1 MKKVKVLFFICAL
14 ALISC
19 SHSSSI
25 SSSSSSVSSSSNPS
39 FSFQDTSTNDSLMDS
54 SLSSESSENESS
66 PFSDQT
72 TSEIESSKDISSEVT
87 SEETSSDNTSSEVI
101 SEDSSSKVSSED
113 SLSENTS
120 EISSGATSE
129 ETSSEESSEDISSEE
144 SSKDISSEESSE
156 VSSSE
161 NTSEI
166 SSEETSKDTSDNI
179 SSEATS
185 EETSSEESSEDISS
199 EVSSEDTSSETDSS
213 ESSSEEKIVLDFTM
227 DDQEV
232 VYDGEEHNLY
242 INEEVPSDVEVI
254 FDKTNL
260 INAGEYLINAYFYS
274 TNDNY
279 ILPKS
284 ISARLTITKR
294 TFDSSKLIFEDE
306 EFFFDG
312 AEKNLQVKGDLP
324 KGLEVVYVNNNQ
336 TDCGEYEVIATFDGK
351 GNFEEVNPL
360 KATMTI
366 KSSDEFEY
374 NLISDEYKII
384 SIVDYLG
391 TSQDLYLPVFKEFN
405 GVRYQI
411 SRIQVEEKKFAN
423 VKNVYYQGSL
433 LNWCQIE
440 FSSQYSNP
448 MFYATNFYLKNESDD
463 YLLIKELVI
472 PNDTLIIGDYQFYGF
487 TQIESLTLH
496 QDITKIKKDAFYSLI
511 NLKDVYY
518 LGDIVSWCGI
528 SFSSQS
534 SNPMNY
540 AENYYIKE
548 EDNFALVEELV
559 IPEEV
564 TIINPYQFV
573 GLKQITKLEI
583 GNNVTKVLN
592 SAFKNCSNVETII
605 FGSGLISFGDY
616 SFYGCLSLQEISLN
630 DGFKKIGKYCFTN
643 CSAVI
648 TITLPASLT
657 TLGYAC
663 FDGLNLLEEVYYKQ
677 KIVYWSKISIAC
689 ESSNPMCYAK
699 RLYHYDSNKNFVL
712 LNEVSV
718 ASSLTKIGKFQ
729 FYGFNTMTSI
739 TIHAK
744 VTSIQI
750 GAFGNCTNLKTV
762 KYAGSREKFNMISLE
777 GETSSP
783 MYYANHFYAKENSV
797 YVEVNNFTINNVD
810 QIGKYQYL
818 GFTLNYIVLY
828 PIERVNYS
836 AFKNCSLDAIYFK
849 GTIDEFTSI
858 IISLEN
864 EVFKNA
870 KVYIYSEEE
879 PTDNLFSYW
888 HYDDEGTIVLW
899 G

>member
-1 MKKVKVLFFICAL
+1 MKKAKFLFFICAL

-101 SEDSSSKVSSED
+101 SED
-113 SLSENTS
+113 
-120 EISSGATSE
+120 
-129 ETSSEESSEDISSEE
+129 TSSEESSED
-144 SSKDISSEESSE
+144 
-156 VSSSE
+156 SSSE

-166 SSEETSKDTSDNI
+166 SSEESSKDTSDNI
-179 SSEATS
+179 SSEETS
-185 EETSSEESSEDISS
+185 EVTSSDDISSEESSEYISSEESSEDISS
-199 EVSSEDTSSETDSS
+199 EVSSEDTSSVTDSS
-213 ESSSEEKIVLDFTM
+213 EPSSEEKIVLDFTM

-284 ISARLTITKR
+284 VSARLTITKR
-294 TFDSSKLIFEDE
+294 TFDSSNLSFEDE

-472 PNDTLIIGDYQFYGF
+472 PNETLIIGDYQFYGF

-518 LGDIVSWCGI
+518 LGDVVSWCGI

-548 EDNFALVEELV
+548 EDNFVAIKELV
-559 IPEEV
+559 IPEEI

-605 FGSGLISFGDY
+605 FGSGLISFGNY
-616 SFYGCLSLQEISLN
+616 SFYGCLSLKEISLN

-699 RLYHYDSNKNFVL
+699 RLYHYDANKNFVL

-718 ASSLTKIGKFQ
+718 ASSMTKIGKFQ

-828 PIERVNYS
+828 PIERINYS

-879 PTDNLFSYW
+879 PTDNLYSYW

>member
-113 SLSENTS
+113 SL
-120 EISSGATSE
+120 
-129 ETSSEESSEDISSEE
+129 
-144 SSKDISSEESSE
+144 
-156 VSSSE
+156 SE

-718 ASSLTKIGKFQ
+718 ASSMTKIGKFQ

-879 PTDNLFSYW
+879 PTDNLYSYW